1 MDKKTVNKNNMIVE
15 QFRDGIFRSASRTYG
30 EQYIEPILRKY
41 YGWDESKGGANDAV
55 GNEGQLIEIKA
66 SKVLLSTEKKQNIS
80 LVDRIISENHN
91 DVINRLVSFDDCYE
105 AEYYA
110 NMQNVKRDHF
120 DELYYV
126 MLFEDCLKI
135 FVSKKEDISSI
146 PNWSDKH
153 GRYDEHGK
161 SGQFAIKKAN
171 ISWHIENNLKTTL
184 TWDEVYN
191 IAKENIL

>member
-1 MDKKTVNKNNMIVE
+1 
-15 QFRDGIFRSASRTYG
+15 
-30 EQYIEPILRKY
+30 
-41 YGWDESKGGANDAV
+41 
-55 GNEGQLIEIKA
+55 
-66 SKVLLSTEKKQNIS
+66 
-80 LVDRIISENHN
+80 
-91 DVINRLVSFDDCYE
+91 LVSFDDCNE
-105 AEYYA
+105 TEYYA

-135 FVSKKEDISSI
+135 FLSKKEDISSI

-161 SGQFAIKKAN
+161 SGQFAIKKTN